1 MIMIM
6 IILRISPFTYQSF
19 FQTLLIRLLLCINS
33 RLSPSSFHQQRS
45 LLPTSVRLDQVKK
58 ENGRQTWLRRTS
70 NQCFQNGLQA
80 GGDGKCSIQRRT
92 LGGEGKRSRDL
103 GKCPRLEFLI
113 DIFPEGVGGDACLEG
128 VDIEG
133 EEFVDGSYEGKLGGG
148 GEGRPDCGE

>member
-1 MIMIM
+1 MWIF
-6 IILRISPFTYQSF
+6 IIFVSFSYQSL
-19 FQTLLIRLLLCINS
+19 FQALLIGQSLSINR
-33 RLSPSSFHQQRS
+33 RLSPPFFHQQYS
-45 LLPTSVRLDQVKK
+45 LLPTPIRLGQVQEKDRRK
-58 ENGRQTWLRRTS
+58 AWLRRTS

-133 EEFVDGSYEGKLGGG
+133 EDFVDGSYEGKLGGG
-148 GEGRPDCGE
+148 GEGRPGCGE